1 MGKGAA
7 VTVHEIPVQVA
18 LDSTDVQV
26 RAKIETSRLREPR
39 SCGPVFHCSDV
50 GRFTG
55 YPLVLFQ
62 SRNCSCI
69 GVYRKDPQQ
78 GGSVF
83 RQPICGTVTTGMP
96 VESVKRPE
104 TN

>member
-26 RAKIETSRLREPR
+26 RAKIETSRLRDPL

-50 GRFTG
+50 GRFRI
-55 YPLVLFQ
+55 PP
-62 SRNCSCI
+62 SIIPKS
-69 GVYRKDPQQ
+69 
-78 GGSVF
+78 
-83 RQPICGTVTTGMP
+83 
-96 VESVKRPE
+96 
-104 TN
+104 